1 MLKAEWSIQATCV
14 PPERKA
20 VKSTRRQFLHR
31 SATLPASWVGF
42 EAALA
47 AVGTARASAGGRPEE
62 ALWQLVRREFPL
74 EDGLIYLNAA
84 NVCPA
89 SPPVLDR
96 YAALLRDFQ
105 ANPSFQ
111 NRDKYRP
118 LRESVRTKVAALL
131 GVSADEIALT
141 RNTSEG
147 SNLVVR
153 GIDLKP
159 GDEIIITDHNHPSNN
174 ESWKLRARREAF
186 VVKSVPVSVPARS
199 AEDLIAGIEKAL
211 TPRTRVIAVTHLTS
225 TTGIRYPIK
234 QIAELARRRGIFLHV
249 DGAQAFGAGDVNLKD
264 LGCDSYSASAHKWP
278 MGPLEAGILFVR
290 AGRIGSLWPS
300 IISAGWSDG
309 LEGAR
314 KFEAV
319 GQQDDPR
326 VVALGAAVELLEL
339 LGIREVGARVQ
350 ALAGHAKR
358 ALAALANVELK
369 TNLEPELSGGVVKF
383 RLKDMPTA
391 RAYGLLWERHR
402 LAIAMTPGGD
412 SEGLRFSP
420 HIYNTFEEID
430 RAVAAVRELT
440 G

>member
-1 MLKAEWSIQATCV
+1 MK
-14 PPERKA
+14 P
-20 VKSTRRQFLHR
+20 TRRQFLQQT
-31 SATLPASWVGF
+31 APLPASWMAF
-42 EAALA
+42 AAALRA
-47 AVGTARASAGGRPEE
+47 SGTARASESGRPDE
-62 ALWQLVRREFPL
+62 AYWQLVRREFPL

-89 SPPVLDR
+89 SRPVLDR

-111 NRDKYRP
+111 NREKYRP
-118 LRESVRTKVAALL
+118 LRESVRTRVAALL

-147 SNLVVR
+147 TNLVVR

-159 GDEIIITDHNHPSNN
+159 GDEIVITEHNHPSNN
-174 ESWKLRARREAF
+174 ESWKLRARREAL
-186 VVKSVPVSVPARS
+186 VVKSVPVPVPARS

-211 TPRTRVIAVTHLTS
+211 SPRTRVIAVTHLTS

-234 QIAELARRRGIFLHV
+234 PIAELARRRGIFLRV
-249 DGAQAFGAGDVNLKD
+249 DGAQAFGGGDVNLKD

-300 IISAGWSDG
+300 IVSAGWSDK

-314 KFEAV
+314 KFESL

-339 LGIREVGARVQ
+339 IGVREVGARVQ
-350 ALAGHAKR
+350 ALAGHAKQ

-369 TNLEPELSGGVVKF
+369 TNLEPELLGGVSSS
-383 RLKDMPTA
+383 
-391 RAYGLLWERHR
+391 G
-402 LAIAMTPGGD
+402 
-412 SEGLRFSP
+412 
-420 HIYNTFEEID
+420 
-430 RAVAAVRELT
+430 
-440 G
+440 